1 MVSVYCIWC
10 LYIQQEVEIRMYIL
24 LNNMLIQN
32 YSEEK
37 ERLKSAIE
45 ELQKELE
52 VKTAMEEQFTIQ
64 VKFI

>member
-1 MVSVYCIWC
+1 
-10 LYIQQEVEIRMYIL
+10 
-24 LNNMLIQN
+24 MLIQN